1 MNILI
6 IEESKTISQLIKRS
20 LESQGFN
27 TTVDNINFCNR
38 SFVKRKVFEV
48 VVINTNLPKENTLK
62 ILKDIRSID
71 RNIKILGLCSH
82 GGWKDKVSFLKNGGD
97 DVVSYPF
104 PIQELVERINSLHR
118 RPKSYMDRN
127 LYIGG
132 YCLDRENFTIK
143 EKDRH
148 IKLRKKEYEVLEY
161 LVRHK
166 DRTVSRC
173 ELLDHVWDYR
183 DYIGSNTIDVHIK
196 RIRDKLERK
205 DLIRTIH
212 GKGYRVIDYKSKSS

>member
-6 IEESKTISQLIKRS
+6 IEESKTISQLIKRT

-27 TTVDNINFCNR
+27 VTIDNVNFSNR
-38 SFVKRKVFEV
+38 SFIKRKVFEV
-48 VVINTNLPKENTLK
+48 VVINTNLSKEKTLK
-62 ILKDIRSID
+62 ILKDIRGID
-71 RNIKILGLCSH
+71 KDVKIVGLCSH

-104 PIQELVERINSLHR
+104 PIQELIERINSLQR
-118 RPKSYMDRN
+118 RPKSYMDSS

-132 YCLDRENFTIK
+132 YYLDRENYTIK
-143 EKDRH
+143 DEDKY

-166 DRTVSRC
+166 DRAISRC

-196 RIRDKLERK
+196 RIRDKLNRK
-205 DLIRTIH
+205 ELIKTIH
-212 GKGYRVIDYKSKSS
+212 GKGYKVVDYKPKSS